1 MDEAERKVES
11 LRAMLL
17 AERSRSKIARQKADQ
32 LAARESFDASC
43 GVTEHACTSRFH
55 SLMLV
60 TVVYELETQ
69 LEIVNNQ
76 KQKAEKAAAK
86 VLSILRDG
94 GIIEYSDEGESETGE
109 QAISCEYE
117 EKKLLTVECLGIVK
131 TEGCSLSDA
140 IRDEVKDGELEKL
153 NASPST
159 SASLSW
165 TSSESHF
172 SGSHGNGS
180 RKSHELAVRQKQGN
194 FVSVTASSP
203 KRRLGKSCR
212 QIKRR
217 EIGSMKEQG
226 DTDCSKSETLV
237 EGHPNDMEDGIGP
250 PPCSETTPEQ
260 TSGEENCCAKV
271 FPEDTQDIPP
281 LEEGSRLDSGSD
293 ASARDEDIK
302 MERIL
307 EQQTQIVDQ
316 CQSEENLQQDQ
327 EEKAKDVTVSI
338 MVLPEPAE
346 HPDASIKAITQAA
359 SVDIENSVADMKSTP
374 ETNCNRES
382 VISTRV
388 HDVLPKISQDTAKT
402 EIGSNWKPSHENEH
416 SFEAIP
422 ADRNRDIAMG
432 LVSNSFASAQ
442 ADSNISVKTSPNEL
456 KFGDVLRR
464 DSYAALSKGKQPMFY
479 VETPSPSTPGSL
491 RSQMSWR
498 GPSAN
503 QNAVV
508 ASASQSHFGSAS
520 PNDLEGVLK
529 NLQLARFSLQS
540 RLEKSSLSKGKI
552 VATSDEAKIAEE
564 SMKLPFISC
573 SGLFR
578 LPPSLHDSETGFSSQ
593 SLHSNLV
600 TRPALSDQ
608 RRHRHRDSRFQIS
621 AGNMYSYAPSIAP
634 SASSAQP
641 QYEDPYSRFAG
652 FQYSHTDEQN
662 RNFRC

>member
-11 LRAMLL
+11 LRSMLL

-32 LAARESFDASC
+32 LAAR
-43 GVTEHACTSRFH
+43 
-55 SLMLV
+55 
-60 TVVYELETQ
+60 VYELETQ

-94 GIIEYSDEGESETGE
+94 GIVEYSDEGESETGN

-117 EKKLLTVECLGIVK
+117 EKKLLTVECLGIEK
-131 TEGCSLSDA
+131 IEACSLSDA
-140 IRDEVKDGELEKL
+140 IRDEVKDVELEKL

-159 SASLSW
+159 PASLSW

-271 FPEDTQDIPP
+271 FPEDTQDIPTV
-281 LEEGSRLDSGSD
+281 EEGSRLDSGSD

-316 CQSEENLQQDQ
+316 CQSEENLQHDQ
-327 EEKAKDVTVSI
+327 EEKAKDVTISN

-346 HPDASIKAITQAA
+346 HPAASIKAITQAA
-359 SVDIENSVADMKSTP
+359 SVDIENSVADMRSMP

-382 VISTRV
+382 VISTCV
-388 HDVLPKISQDTAKT
+388 HDVLPRISQDTAKT
-402 EIGSNWKPSHENEH
+402 EIRSNWKPSHENEH

-422 ADRNRDIAMG
+422 ADRSRDIATG
-432 LVSNSFASAQ
+432 LVSNSFAP
-442 ADSNISVKTSPNEL
+442 ADSNISGKTSPNEL

-464 DSYAALSKGKQPMFY
+464 DSYTALSKGKQPVFY

-498 GPSAN
+498 GSSAN
-503 QNAVV
+503 QNGVV
-508 ASASQSHFGSAS
+508 ASASQSHFSSTS

-593 SLHSNLV
+593 SLHSNLKK
-600 TRPALSDQ
+600 
-608 RRHRHRDSRFQIS
+608 F
-621 AGNMYSYAPSIAP
+621 
-634 SASSAQP
+634 
-641 QYEDPYSRFAG
+641 EG
-652 FQYSHTDEQN
+652 FSCYP
-662 RNFRC
+662 